1 MAKGD
6 FDASVSQSGWFA
18 PRSGGLTAR
27 SWFDRELVAD
37 TTVQASGASTLAAM
51 TGAGAAT
58 VSIDGSGS
66 VTFAAMD
73 GVGAAAIAIAGAGA
87 ALLYPVIGT
96 GDLVIGDVN
105 ITAAG
110 AATFADMTGSGRMGI
125 GSGVELRE
133 VIIEQRIVE
142 TRITMR
148 R

>member
-51 TGAGAAT
+51 IGAGVAAI
-58 VSIDGSGS
+58 SIDGSGS
-66 VTFAAMD
+66 VTFAAMA
-73 GVGAAAIAIAGAGA
+73 GTGAAAVAIAAAGA
-87 ALLYPVIGT
+87 ALLSPMIGS

-105 ITAAG
+105 ITAVGSAV
-110 AATFADMTGSGRMGI
+110 FADMTGVGRLGI
-125 GSGVELRE
+125 GSGVALRDV
-133 VIIEQRIVE
+133 VIEHSIVE